1 MNKAFA
7 LAVLMSAATMG
18 TAAYARDMS
27 MTAKPA
33 GDVAIVYTDPELD
46 NSAKR
51 LDVPDSIIHP
61 TPAMVQ
67 QAQNEVKTD
76 RALRADLLSQ
86 NVELNNVVAID
97 TAADGSRTVYVR

>member
-7 LAVLMSAATMG
+7 LAVLMSAATVG
-18 TAAYARDMS
+18 TAYARDMG

-33 GDVAIVYTDPELD
+33 GDVAIVFTNPELD
-46 NSAKR
+46 DSAKR
-51 LDVPDSIIHP
+51 LDVPDSVIHP
-61 TPAMVQ
+61 DQATIQ
-67 QAQNEVKTD
+67 KAQNEVKTD

>member
-7 LAVLMSAATMG
+7 LAALISAAAMG
-18 TAAYARDMS
+18 TAYAQNTS
-27 MTAKPA
+27 MAAKPA
-33 GDVAIVYTDPELD
+33 GNISIVYTNPELD

-51 LDVPDSIIHP
+51 LDVPESIIHP
-61 TPAMVQ
+61 TPEMVQ
-67 QAQNEVKTD
+67 KAQNEVNSD

-97 TAADGSRTVYVR
+97 TAADGSRIVYVR

>member
-7 LAVLMSAATMG
+7 LVVLMSAATMG
-18 TAAYARDMS
+18 TAYARDMG

-33 GDVAIVYTDPELD
+33 GDVAIVYTDPEID

-51 LDVPDSIIHP
+51 LDVPESIIHP
-61 TPAMVQ
+61 SQAMVQ
-67 QAQNEVKTD
+67 KAQAEVKAD
-76 RALRADLLSQ
+76 RALRADLLKQ